1 MNAGYLCLLSKLI
14 LLGVCPSINFSPSE
28 LDAVKATPSFRCE
41 NETRPDL
48 WMHCPVIGLGGGHVT
63 WSEPMRLNSVTLWEI
78 SLFPLR
84 FHTRK
89 QKPELMVAVLP
100 PKNTAHRK
108 ENWGRGR
115 GNEAKP

>member
-14 LLGVCPSINFSPSE
+14 LLGVCPSINFSPWE
-28 LDAVKATPSFRCE
+28 LDTVKATPSFRCE

-48 WMHCPVIGLGGGHVT
+48 WMHCPVIGLGCGHVT

-78 SLFPLR
+78 SLFPLK